1 MRHSPEFHRQLR
13 ASQPARARRLRR
25 PLDFRIALVAVVAI
39 GGVLGAT
46 WNGELLDIV
55 FAPTAVTDAGTRTD
69 TPVARRFGFCHSG
82 GGTNCVV
89 DGDTFWIDGERVR
102 IADIDA
108 PETHPPRCPEEARLG
123 DAATQRLQALLNQ
136 GPVTLESADRD
147 TDRYGRK
154 LRIVTRDGRSLGDQL
169 VAEGLARQ
177 WAGRRRPWCQT

>member
-13 ASQPARARRLRR
+13 ASRRRRARR
-25 PLDFRIALVAVVAI
+25 PLDFRILLTAVVAI

-46 WNGELLDIV
+46 WTGGWPDIV
-55 FAPTAVTDAGTRTD
+55 PAPSAVAGGDRAADASTARQ
-69 TPVARRFGFCHSG
+69 FGFCHSG

-108 PETHPPRCPEEARLG
+108 PETHPPHCAEEARLG
-123 DAATQRLQALLNQ
+123 DTATQRLQALLNQ
-136 GPVTLESADRD
+136 GPVTLEIADRD

-154 LRIVTRDGRSLGDQL
+154 LRIVTRGGRSLGDQL
-169 VAEGLARQ
+169 VAEGLARP
-177 WAGRRRPWCQT
+177 WTGRRRPWC